1 MRKLIKGFGT
11 MLLLTVFSQIA
22 VQAQSSTGAIAG
34 TVVDQNGS
42 VVPGASVAARGTA
55 GQEYTVTTS
64 ANGTYRI
71 PAVANGFYTVTI
83 TATGFK
89 TTVRTNVKVD
99 VGVPATVDAT
109 LEVGD
114 ISQVVEVTSG
124 GEILQTQTATVSN
137 TIVGRQITET
147 PLTSRDA
154 LDLITLLPG
163 TSTTGAPRR
172 STINGLPKGAISI
185 TIDGVDV
192 QDNYLRSSDGFFT
205 YVRPRVDAIEE
216 VTLTSA
222 VPGAESSGDGA
233 VGIRFVTRRG
243 TNDYRGGL
251 FWQHRNT
258 DLNANYWYNNRNG
271 LERQR
276 VLLNQFGGRFGGPI
290 PFFNF
295 GEGVPMFHSGKDRAF
310 FFVNYEEF
318 RYPESL
324 TRTRTI
330 LTQEA
335 QSGVYRYISG
345 GQVRSVNLYNLALA
359 NSLPNTPDP
368 TINALLAS
376 IRSTTNQGTVRD
388 ITNAAGAITD
398 YNRQTFS
405 FTNPGN
411 QKRTFLALRFD
422 VNLTKKHSLENVTNY
437 QKFNSFPDFLN
448 SMDPAFPGFTNTGG
462 QYSTRPSNT
471 TALRSNF
478 TNNIVNEARFNVS
491 GGDSSFAPEFTRD
504 LYANT
509 GGYALSLSTAFS
521 LTNAH
526 VRNSKSGRTSPVREF
541 TDSLTWLKGNHT
553 ISVGGQFKRIGF
565 EDYATNFIVPTIY
578 FSGIAATDTQAFNM
592 FNATTLPGASAA
604 QLTEARQLY
613 AVLTGRITQVD
624 FWAEQTPAGNYD
636 VLNETGN
643 KVRQDTFGLFAQDSW
658 RMRPNLTV
666 NFGLRWQPQTSYIPL
681 SKNYGRLSSFDD
693 VYGISGPGNMFKP
706 GTMTGKV
713 PTIVRVEPGEKAS
726 PTDYNNFAPSVGAV
740 WSPGFDKGF
749 LGGLFGGSGRSVF
762 RGGYSKA
769 FVREGTLLLLNLLGS
784 NPGGSRIDLRRHAS
798 FLNLTPGSLLRDPN
812 NPNLVPGTFPASP
825 SFPYT
830 VTQNAG
836 INAFDPDLKT
846 GYVDSWT
853 FGYQREIDR
862 NTVVEARYVG
872 NRGRDLWVQHN
883 INELNTIENGFAAE
897 FAKAQGN
904 LYANIAAGQANQG
917 FRYTG
922 NPGTQPLP
930 IFIAWLNSTANN
942 QPNNT
947 AVYTNAFFTNSSNI
961 ALLSRNNPNVLSMA
975 ATLENF
981 AGARANALANNVPA
995 NFFYA
1000 NPTSASGGAFV
1011 LNNGEKSW
1019 YDAAVFEVRRRLSD
1033 GLRVNAS
1040 YVWAKAFTNAYATSA
1055 GNDQVNFVGM
1065 TFRNPDL
1072 QKTTAQH
1079 DIRHAFKFDATYDFP
1094 FGKGRQFFSN
1104 SNWFVNSILGGWTI
1118 APVIRWQSGSP
1129 IVMQNVQLIGMTRD
1143 ELQKEIKV
1151 RKGPNAVT
1159 FLPDDIILNTQRA
1172 YNIDVFS
1179 ATGYGTTFGGA
1190 PEGRFIAP
1198 AGYGNCQA
1206 RYAGECGFSNLV
1218 LYGPN
1223 FFKFDAS
1230 LIKRIRFDEKRNFEL
1245 KASFF
1250 DLLNKP
1256 NFRVGGWGADTVIL
1270 GGGGATFG
1278 QLGSGA
1284 AYQDVSTTND
1294 PGGRIVEFML
1304 RFNF

>member
-1 MRKLIKGFGT
+1 MRKFINVLAI
-11 MLLLTVFSQIA
+11 LLLFLSSHIA
-22 VQAQSSTGAIAG
+22 IQAQTTGSIAG
-34 TVVDQNGS
+34 TVVDPNGA
-42 VVPGASVAARGTA
+42 VVPNATVNVKGQS
-55 GQEYTVTTS
+55 GQEFT
-64 ANGTYRI
+64 ANTGSNGLYNI
-71 PAVANGFYTVTI
+71 PAVASGFYTVTVS
-83 TATGFK
+83 ATGFK
-89 TTVRTNVKVD
+89 TSVVTNVKVD
-99 VGVPATVDAT
+99 VGVPATVDAR
-109 LEVGD
+109 LEIGDVGE
-114 ISQVVEVTSG
+114 IVEVTSG

-137 TIVGRQITET
+137 TIIGRQITET

-222 VPGAESSGDGA
+222 VPGAEAAGDGA

-243 TNDYRGGL
+243 TNDYTGGL

-258 DLNANYWYNNRNG
+258 ATNANYWFNNRAG

-290 PFFNF
+290 PFPNF
-295 GEGVPMFHSGKDRAF
+295 GEGGPWLNSGKDKAF
-310 FFVNYEEF
+310 FFVNYEEY

-324 TRTRTI
+324 TRTRTV
-330 LTQEA
+330 LTPEA
-335 QSGVYRYISG
+335 QSGIFRYISG
-345 GQVRSVNLYNLALA
+345 GQVRTVNLYNLAAA
-359 NSLPNTPDP
+359 NNMPNTADP
-368 TINALLAS
+368 TIAALLS
-376 IRSTTNQGTVRD
+376 DIRGTTNQGTLRD
-388 ITNAAGAITD
+388 ITNAAGQITD

-422 VNLTKKHSLENVTNY
+422 VNLTRKHSLENVTNY
-437 QKFNSFPDFLN
+437 QKFNSYPDFLN
-448 SMDPAFPGFTNTGG
+448 SMDPAFPGFVNTAG
-462 QYSTRPSNT
+462 QYSTRRSNS
-471 TALRSNF
+471 TALRSTF
-478 TNNIVNEARFNVS
+478 TNNIINEARFNWS
-491 GGDSSFAPEFTRD
+491 GGDSAFAPEVTSD
-504 LYANT
+504 QYANQA
-509 GGYALSLSTAFS
+509 GFNLQLSGVGI
-521 LTNAH
+521 TNAT
-526 VRNSKSGRTSPVREF
+526 VRNSKSGRTSPVKEF
-541 TDSLTWLKGNHT
+541 TDSLTWIKGRHT
-553 ISVGGQFKRIGF
+553 VSFGGQFKRIGF
-565 EDYATNFIVPTIY
+565 EDYATNFVVPTVY
-578 FSGIAATDTQAFNM
+578 FTGISSTDTAAFNM
-592 FNATTLPGASAA
+592 FNTTSLPGATAA

-624 FWAEQTPAGNYD
+624 FWAEQTPDGTYK
-636 VLNETGN
+636 VREETGN
-643 KVRQDTFGLFAQDSW
+643 KVRQDTYGFFAQDSW
-658 RMRPNLTV
+658 RMRPNLTL
-666 NFGLRWQPQTSYIPL
+666 NFGIRWQPQTAYIPL

-693 VYGISGPGNMFKP
+693 VYGLSGAGNIFKP
-706 GTMTGKV
+706 GTMTGRV
-713 PTIVRVEPGEKAS
+713 PTIVRVEPGEKAA
-726 PTDYNNFAPSVGAV
+726 PTDYNNFAPSVGV
-740 WSPGFDKGF
+740 VYSPDFDNGF
-749 LGGLFGGSGRSVF
+749 LGGLFGGNGRSVL
-762 RGGYSKA
+762 RAGYSRA

-812 NPNLVPGTFPASP
+812 NPNLVPGAFPSEP
-825 SFPYT
+825 TFPYT

-846 GYVDSWT
+846 GYVDSWS
-853 FGYQREIDR
+853 FGYQREIDK
-862 NTVVEARYVG
+862 NTVIEARYVG
-872 NRGRDLWVQHN
+872 NRGKDLWVQHN
-883 INELNTIENGFAAE
+883 INELNVIENGFAAE
-897 FAKAQGN
+897 FARAQAN

-930 IFIAWLNSTANN
+930 IFISWLNTAANN
-942 QPNNT
+942 LPNNT
-947 AVYTNAFFTNSSNI
+947 GAYTNAFFTNSSNI

-981 AGARANALANNVPA
+981 AGARANAAANGVPA
-995 NFFYA
+995 NFFFA
-1000 NPTSASGGAFV
+1000 NPTSASGGAYV

-1019 YDAAVFEVRRRLSD
+1019 YDSAVIEVRRRLSS

-1055 GNDQVNFVGM
+1055 GNDQVNFTGI
-1065 TFRNPDL
+1065 TFRNTDL

-1079 DIRHAFKFDATYDFP
+1079 DIRHAFKFDATYDLP
-1094 FGKGRQFFSN
+1094 FGRGASFFSN
-1104 SNWFVNSILGGWTI
+1104 SNAIVNGIIGGWTI

-1129 IVMQNVQLIGMTRD
+1129 IVMQNVQLVGMTRE

-1172 YNIDVFS
+1172 YNIDINTAS
-1179 ATGYGTTFGGA
+1179 GYGTTFGGA

-1206 RYAGECGFSNLV
+1206 RYAGECGFSNLA
-1218 LYGPN
+1218 LYGPS

-1230 LIKRIRFDEKRNFEL
+1230 LIKKIRFDEKRNIEL
-1245 KASFF
+1245 KANFF
-1250 DLLNKP
+1250 DLLNAP

-1278 QLGSGA
+1278 QLGSGT

-1304 RFNF
+1304 RINF